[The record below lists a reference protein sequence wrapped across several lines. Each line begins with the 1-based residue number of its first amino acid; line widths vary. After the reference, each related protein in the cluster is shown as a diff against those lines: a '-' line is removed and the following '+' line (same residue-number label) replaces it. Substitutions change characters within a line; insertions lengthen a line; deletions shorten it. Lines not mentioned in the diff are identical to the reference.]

1 MKNMTRM
8 LMVMAWMTLGFSGSQ
23 MIPVVYAAPKADVK
37 IETHAQ
43 PVNVN
48 KAGAEELQTL
58 RGVGPA
64 LAARIMK
71 YREEHGPFT
80 KVEDLNQVN
89 GIGDAKLSKI
99 KDQVT
104 L

>member
-1 MKNMTRM
+1 MKKMTSI
-8 LMVMAWMTLGFSGSQ
+8 LMVMAWMTFGFSGSQ
-23 MIPVVYAAPKADVK
+23 MIPVLYAASKADVK
-37 IETHAQ
+37 FESHAQ

-48 KAGAEELQTL
+48 KAGAEELTSL
-58 RGVGPA
+58 RGIGPGIA
-64 LAARIMK
+64 GRIIK
-71 YREEHGPFT
+71 YREEHGPFK

-99 KDQVT
+99 RDQVT